1 MATQREIERTV
12 QPSLLDRLTD
22 QSPKSSA
29 DPRISV
35 AESARQFK
43 AAVQRDLSWL
53 LNARRTAERPPEELV
68 ELPLSLYDYGIPDI
82 TSFSRDAAES
92 KARLLRYVEDALAAF
107 EPRIAGVRIGI
118 AEAEGEH
125 HRRELRFEVEGTLMM
140 DPTPERIVFDTVL
153 HFASGDYEVAGVR
166 GA

>member
-22 QSPKSSA
+22 QSPKASA
-29 DPRISV
+29 DARISV
-35 AESARQFK
+35 AESGRQFK
-43 AAVQRDLSWL
+43 ASVQRDLSWL
-53 LNARRTAERPPEELV
+53 LNARRTPERPPEELV

-107 EPRIAGVRIGI
+107 EPRIAGIRISI

-140 DPTPERIVFDTVL
+140 DPTPERVVFDTVL
-153 HFASGDYEVAGVR
+153 HFASGDYEIAGVR

>member
-22 QSPKSSA
+22 LSPKTPA
-29 DPRISV
+29 DPRVSV

-53 LNARRTAERPPEELV
+53 LNARRIPERPPEGLV
-68 ELPLSLYDYGIPDI
+68 ELPMSLYDYGIPDI

-92 KARLLRYVEDALAAF
+92 KARLLRYVEEALAVF
-107 EPRIAGVRIGI
+107 EPRISGLRISI
-118 AEAEGEH
+118 AEQEEQ

-140 DPTPERIVFDTVL
+140 DPTPERVVFDTVL
-153 HFASGDYEVAGVR
+153 HFASGNYEVSGVH